1 MARVHVSARSLK
13 PPGSLNIESEGWHYP
28 LQEGAAMTRITIFTL
43 TFLLLPVW
51 PTQHMSRPT
60 NRERTPPLSSPVPIH
75 WPHLVLPAWSI
86 SRSGI
91 RFRKST
97 TFSCDVVQLQRSLSI
112 TKPWTCRAC
121 RGTRRVTT
129 AWRRSRTL
137 RGSETCSYL
146 PWLA

>member
-1 MARVHVSARSLK
+1 
-13 PPGSLNIESEGWHYP
+13 
-28 LQEGAAMTRITIFTL
+28 MTRITIFTL
-43 TFLLLPVW
+43 TFLLLPALAHAAHE
-51 PTQHMSRPT
+51 PPDAH
-60 NRERTPPLSSPVPIH
+60 RERTPPLSSPAPIH
-75 WPHLVLPAWSI
+75 WPHPVSPAWSI

-121 RGTRRVTT
+121 RGTRRVTA

-137 RGSETCSYL
+137 RGPGTCSYL
-146 PWLA
+146 QWPA